1 MCANC
6 LCADRFGLGWAYDA
20 ISFAYHMFMHFPC
33 ICTFLS
39 IYLLYLNFLGLFW
52 LSFFLSLSFPL
63 FLFMLV
69 VFMAPKNKSTLARNP
84 FRSGASSS
92 SDSTPP
98 SLRFCD
104 DDAYKA
110 FSENFS
116 RWGVH
121 LERQVILADFV
132 DTDLPTVIHSRE
144 CPGHLSSRVYP
155 GVLLQHYRI
164 DCSVPLFFT
173 CVQGTHILVTP
184 QLVADVLRV
193 PRIEFPDYPSCER
206 LWNVSK
212 D

>member
-1 MCANC
+1 MCVNW
-6 LCADRFGLGWAYDA
+6 LCVGRIGLGWAHDIFFIA
-20 ISFAYHMFMHFPC
+20 CHMFMHFPC
-33 ICTFLS
+33 IHILFSIYFDIFELFGTFL
-39 IYLLYLNFLGLFW
+39 IV
-52 LSFFLSLSFPL
+52 SLS
-63 FLFMLV
+63 
-69 VFMAPKNKSTLARNP
+69 
-84 FRSGASSS
+84 
-92 SDSTPP
+92 P
-98 SLRFCD
+98 SLFCSRYSVSMALKRKSALSQNPLRSEALSSFDPTPSSIQFCD
-104 DDAYKA
+104 EDAWKD

-132 DTDLPTVIHSRE
+132 DTDLPIVIHSRE

-155 GVLLQHYRI
+155 GVLLQHHGI

-184 QLVADVLRV
+184 QLVADVLRG
-193 PRIEFPDYPSCER
+193 PRIEFLDYPSCER